1 MVFSR
6 FAIFAQRQC
15 QVDFSTGRRR
25 SRWSPTDDQRRCF
38 RKPPKWDVIFGA
50 HVWHDVPAGKIAAQ
64 SGPIM
69 AAPDSFVIYNNRS
82 GWTWRSTASCFDAIA
97 IAAQVIKRPAAYRE
111 QTVL

>member
-1 MVFSR
+1 
-6 FAIFAQRQC
+6 
-15 QVDFSTGRRR
+15 
-25 SRWSPTDDQRRCF
+25 
-38 RKPPKWDVIFGA
+38 
-50 HVWHDVPAGKIAAQ
+50 
-64 SGPIM
+64 M